1 MVKNRFAAGRYCSWD
16 WIACSHSEE
25 LAQKQMNP
33 KKIAL
38 GMIIASFGFLALA
51 FLTGCTTL
59 GVSLETDYGRLTY
72 ELPEPKGTK
81 K

>member
-1 MVKNRFAAGRYCSWD
+1 MRP
-16 WIACSHSEE
+16 E
-25 LAQKQMNP
+25 
-33 KKIAL
+33 KIAL
-38 GMIIASFGFLALA
+38 GLILISFAFLAMA

-59 GVSLETDYGRLTY
+59 GISLDTDYGRLTY

>member
-1 MVKNRFAAGRYCSWD
+1 
-16 WIACSHSEE
+16 
-25 LAQKQMNP
+25 MNP
-33 KKIAL
+33 KQIAL
-38 GMIIASFGFLALA
+38 GLIIISFVFLAMA

-59 GVSLETDYGRLTY
+59 GISLQTDYGRLTY

>member
-1 MVKNRFAAGRYCSWD
+1 MKP
-16 WIACSHSEE
+16 E
-25 LAQKQMNP
+25 
-33 KKIAL
+33 KIAF
-38 GMIIASFGFLALA
+38 GMIVISFVFLALA
-51 FLTGCTTL
+51 FFTGCTTL

>member
-1 MVKNRFAAGRYCSWD
+1 MK
-16 WIACSHSEE
+16 
-25 LAQKQMNP
+25 P

-38 GMIIASFGFLALA
+38 GLILISLAFLAMA
-51 FLTGCTTL
+51 FLTGCETL
-59 GVSLETDYGRLTY
+59 GISLQTDFGRITY

>member
-1 MVKNRFAAGRYCSWD
+1 MRP
-16 WIACSHSEE
+16 E
-25 LAQKQMNP
+25 
-33 KKIAL
+33 KIAL
-38 GMIIASFGFLALA
+38 GMILLLFAFLAMA

-59 GVSLETDYGRLTY
+59 GISLQTDYGRLTY

>member
-1 MVKNRFAAGRYCSWD
+1 MKP
-16 WIACSHSEE
+16 E
-25 LAQKQMNP
+25 
-33 KKIAL
+33 KIAL
-38 GMIIASFGFLALA
+38 GMILISFVFLALA

>member
-1 MVKNRFAAGRYCSWD
+1 
-16 WIACSHSEE
+16 
-25 LAQKQMNP
+25 MNP

-38 GMIIASFGFLALA
+38 GMIILSFVFLGMS
-51 FLTGCTTL
+51 FLTSCTTL
-59 GVSLETDYGRLTY
+59 GISLETDYGRLTY

>member
-1 MVKNRFAAGRYCSWD
+1 MNA
-16 WIACSHSEE
+16 
-25 LAQKQMNP
+25 KQ
-33 KKIAL
+33 IAL
-38 GMIIASFGFLALA
+38 GLIIISFVFIAMA

-59 GVSLETDYGRLTY
+59 GISLQTDYGRLTY

>member
-1 MVKNRFAAGRYCSWD
+1 MNA
-16 WIACSHSEE
+16 
-25 LAQKQMNP
+25 KQ
-33 KKIAL
+33 IAL
-38 GMIIASFGFLALA
+38 GMILISFSFLALT

-59 GVSLETDYGRLTY
+59 GVSFETDYGRLTY

>member
-1 MVKNRFAAGRYCSWD
+1 MKPN
-16 WIACSHSEE
+16 
-25 LAQKQMNP
+25 Q
-33 KKIAL
+33 IAL
-38 GMIIASFGFLALA
+38 VLILISLACLTMA

-59 GVSLETDYGRLTY
+59 GVSLDTDYGRLTY

>member
-1 MVKNRFAAGRYCSWD
+1 
-16 WIACSHSEE
+16 
-25 LAQKQMNP
+25 MNA

-38 GMIIASFGFLALA
+38 GLIIISFAFLAMA

-59 GVSLETDYGRLTY
+59 GISLQTDYGRFTY

>member
-1 MVKNRFAAGRYCSWD
+1 MKP
-16 WIACSHSEE
+16 E
-25 LAQKQMNP
+25 
-33 KKIAL
+33 KIAL
-38 GMIIASFGFLALA
+38 GMILVSFGFLALA
-51 FLTGCTTL
+51 FLIGCTTL

>member
-1 MVKNRFAAGRYCSWD
+1 MKP
-16 WIACSHSEE
+16 E
-25 LAQKQMNP
+25 
-33 KKIAL
+33 KIAL
-38 GMIIASFGFLALA
+38 SMILVSFAFLALA

>member
-1 MVKNRFAAGRYCSWD
+1 MNA
-16 WIACSHSEE
+16 
-25 LAQKQMNP
+25 KQ
-33 KKIAL
+33 ITL
-38 GMIIASFGFLALA
+38 GLIIISFVFLAIA

-59 GVSLETDYGRLTY
+59 GISLQTDYGRLTY

>member
-1 MVKNRFAAGRYCSWD
+1 MKPN
-16 WIACSHSEE
+16 
-25 LAQKQMNP
+25 Q
-33 KKIAL
+33 IAL
-38 GMIIASFGFLALA
+38 VLILISLA
-51 FLTGCTTL
+51 FLAMAFLSGCTTL

>member
-1 MVKNRFAAGRYCSWD
+1 
-16 WIACSHSEE
+16 
-25 LAQKQMNP
+25 MNA

-38 GMIIASFGFLALA
+38 GMILMSFAFLGMA
-51 FLTGCTTL
+51 FLTGCSTL
-59 GVSLETDYGRLTY
+59 GISLQTDYGRLTY

>member
-1 MVKNRFAAGRYCSWD
+1 MS
-16 WIACSHSEE
+16 
-25 LAQKQMNP
+25 

-38 GMIIASFGFLALA
+38 NIIIISFLAFAA
-51 FLTGCTTL
+51 FMMLGCTTL
-59 GVSLETDYGRLTY
+59 GISFETEYGKFTY